1 MDFRQG
7 VGLFGIVLAAIAA
20 QLNDAVLNT
29 ALPDIG
35 GALDI
40 GTDLTSWLR
49 TLFITG
55 EVIGMCSSPSL
66 GLGFSFRRF
75 ALFAIGMNTVPTL
88 LMMFGSGSLPILPL
102 RFLQGLGAG
111 FTIPLLLTIG
121 LRALGPEIRLYGLCV
136 YAMTATLT
144 PNLAATFAALWIDVV
159 GDWHFLFL
167 QVIPFAALAAVFV
180 WWGVPQQPPQAER
193 LKHFDWPAVVL
204 VAIGFGSLSIV
215 VEQGERLDWYN
226 SPLIVVLLMIAVVAI
241 PLLVVRERYAAVP
254 LMHFDLF
261 KRRNFLYPS
270 ITLILFSIIS
280 LAASQIPLMF
290 LQQVQGYKPLQAQVL
305 TLEVAAP
312 QLVLLPL
319 TAWILDHERID
330 ARWVSA
336 VGYACILIGCI
347 GCLQLNSAWVRDQFY
362 VWQAFQSV
370 GFAFVVMPL
379 LMIAT
384 NALKPDDGPF
394 GSALV
399 NTPRAIA
406 EGLGVWVL
414 QLIAHWRGG
423 LHRDRIVDLVGQ
435 NAVFLGQTGTLPPAG
450 SPQANEAYRAL
461 GEQIERQVAT
471 LTTIDS
477 YVVMG
482 VLTIFL
488 LIVLA
493 IVPVRTPP
501 PRIALVQS

>member
-29 ALPDIG
+29 ALPDVG

-66 GLGFSFRRF
+66 GLGFTFRRF
-75 ALFAIGMNTVPTL
+75 ALFAIGMDTVPTL

-111 FTIPLLLTIG
+111 FTIPLVLTIG
-121 LRALGPEIRLYGLCV
+121 LRSLGPDVRLYGLCV
-136 YAMTATLT
+136 YAITATLT

-159 GDWHFLFL
+159 GDWRFLFL
-167 QVIPFAALAAVFV
+167 QVIPFATLATVFV
-180 WWGVPQQPPQAER
+180 WWGVPQQPPQSER
-193 LKHFDWPAVVL
+193 LRHFDWPAVVL

-226 SPLIVVLLMIAVVAI
+226 SPLICVLLLVAAIAI
-241 PLLVVRERYAAVP
+241 PLLVVRERHAQVP
-254 LMHFDLF
+254 LMRFDLF

-270 ITLILFSIIS
+270 ITLILFSVIS
-280 LAASQIPLMF
+280 LAASAVPLMF
-290 LQQVQGYKPLQAQVL
+290 LQVVHGYRPLQAQIL
-305 TLEVAAP
+305 TLEVAAS

-330 ARWVSA
+330 ARWISA
-336 VGYACILIGCI
+336 LGYGCILTACI
-347 GCLQLNSAWVRDQFY
+347 GCALLNAAWVRDQFY
-362 VWQAFQSV
+362 LWQAFFSV

-384 NALKPDDGPF
+384 NSLKPEDGPF

-414 QLIAHWRGG
+414 GLIARWRGG
-423 LHRDRIVDLVGQ
+423 LHENQIVDLIGQ
-435 NAVFLGQTGTLPPAG
+435 NSLFLGQVGPLPQAG
-450 SPQANEAYRAL
+450 SPGANEAYRAL
-461 GEQIERQVAT
+461 GAEVQRQVVT

-477 YVVMG
+477 YIVMG
-482 VLTIFL
+482 MLTIFL
-488 LIVLA
+488 MIVLA
-493 IVPVRTPP
+493 LVPVRTPP
-501 PRIALVQS
+501 PRIALRQP